1 MSESTLAA
9 LNIVLAKK
17 VLTFADMNNLAGASL
32 IIRKMTIG
40 VAQKKLN
47 EWQRRIK
54 SNNPEDRYL
63 IDINFAPYVGG
74 GGSF

>member
-1 MSESTLAA
+1 MTEKTFAV
-9 LNIVLAKK
+9 LNIVLDKNFIS
-17 VLTFADMNNLAGASL
+17 FADMNNLAGTSL
-32 IIRKMTIG
+32 IIRQLVVG

-63 IDINFAPYVGG
+63 IYILI
-74 GGSF
+74 